1 MQLPK
6 ESPQGLE
13 SQPFRGFRVGIPY
26 ALPAIIKRQFPS
38 ETAADFLGLQA
49 LETLLQVQVAD
60 EERAPVARFSCSA
73 SMPT

>member
-1 MQLPK
+1 MQ
-6 ESPQGLE
+6 
-13 SQPFRGFRVGIPY
+13 Y